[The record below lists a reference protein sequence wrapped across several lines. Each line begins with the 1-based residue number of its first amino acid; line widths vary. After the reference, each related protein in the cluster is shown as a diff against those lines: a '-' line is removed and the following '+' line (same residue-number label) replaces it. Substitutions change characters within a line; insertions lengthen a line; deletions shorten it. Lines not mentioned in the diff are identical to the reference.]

1 MNKLIMLLLHWC
13 VFFSMRSE
21 ATVCLGYFTNS
32 SDIGVANQWG
42 NQGDNFSSVNMNGR
56 VSWPSGKGS
65 TLYKAPYNGVTRGN
79 YSTYSIALP
88 KKVWVKGFPLDVS
101 VSGKT
106 PFNTPLNQDY
116 NAWLVNTVTE
126 GCRSGLKPGWNVVN
140 DANITG
146 GNVNIILQGRGLP
159 SGNYKVDLPYTLAWG
174 LDPNQSEVERIKG
187 TWSEINP
194 VNRTGVL
201 EITFT
206 VMNKCDFSGEKDI
219 VFNYGVLSPGEINSK
234 RKEVNRRMNCLSSAE
249 VSLSL
254 SSKVIDLNNGVLA
267 KIKIKDINDN
277 EIEKINVEGNNSA
290 EFKIVSELNVHNR
303 ITEGEFSG
311 SSVLIVNYN

>member
-1 MNKLIMLLLHWC
+1 
-13 VFFSMRSE
+13 MRSE
-21 ATVCLGYFTNS
+21 ATVCLGYYTNS
-32 SDIGVANQWG
+32 SGIGISNQWG
-42 NQGDNFSSVNMNGR
+42 NQGDNFSSVNMIGK
-56 VSWPSGKGS
+56 VSWPTGGGS
-65 TLYKAPYNGVTRGN
+65 SLYKAPYNGVAPGN
-79 YSTYSIALP
+79 HATYSIALP

-126 GCRSGLKPGWNVVN
+126 GCRGLNPGWNVVN
-140 DANITG
+140 DTLITG

-159 SGNYKVDLPYTLAWG
+159 SGKYDIDLPYTLAWG
-174 LDPNQSEVERIKG
+174 TDPNQSEVERIKG

-194 VNRTGVL
+194 ANRTGVFKVS
-201 EITFT
+201 FT
-206 VMNKCDFSGEKDI
+206 VMNKCDFSGERDI
-219 VFNYGVLSPGEINSK
+219 AFKYGALSPGEINGK
-234 RKEVNRRMNCLSSAE
+234 RKEVSRRINCLSSAE

-267 KIKIKDINDN
+267 KIKIKDTNDN

-290 EFKIVSELNVHNR
+290 EFKVVSELNVHNR